1 MAYNTILADRV
12 REYLVKS
19 RTLIIQEKKMFSGL
33 AFIVNG
39 KMCINVSNEKL
50 MCRFDPARENEI
62 AAKPGYEPMIM
73 KGKQLAGYCYV
84 NSTGYSTEKDLK
96 FWVGICLLFNEKAK
110 ASKKK
115 KSIADRK
122 LS

>member
-1 MAYNTILADRV
+1 MAYNTILAERV

-19 RTLIIQEKKMFSGL
+19 GTLIIQEKKMFSGL

-73 KGKQLAGYCYV
+73 KGRRLAGYCYI
-84 NSTGYSTEKDLK
+84 NSTGYSTKKDLE
-96 FWVGICLLFNEKAK
+96 FWVGLCLLFNERAK
-110 ASKKK
+110 VSKKK
-115 KSIADRK
+115 KSIADKK
-122 LS
+122 LI